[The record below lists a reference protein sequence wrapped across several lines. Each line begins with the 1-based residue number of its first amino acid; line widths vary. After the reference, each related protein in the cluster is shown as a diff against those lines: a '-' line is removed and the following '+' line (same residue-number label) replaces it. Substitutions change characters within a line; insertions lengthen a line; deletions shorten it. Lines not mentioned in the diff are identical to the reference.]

1 MEVPSILLNRI
12 LSEAAKRK
20 VSDLH
25 LTVGSLPMARID
37 DQLTPFSEAD
47 IITKEVLDKMIDNL
61 LDDKEKELLKTNR
74 SLETVKTLAGNF
86 RFKLSVFF
94 QKELPA
100 LSFHYVSGV
109 IKGLAELNIPESFTK
124 LVKKDFGLLII
135 AGSYGSGRTTTAAAF
150 IEEINRTVSKNIVTI
165 ENPIEYLFVSKKS
178 IVTQRQIGV
187 DVNSFVAGLSFCLR
201 EDVDLV
207 YINGIKSEQVMTEA
221 MPLIMKLAAGNCL
234 VILELDSDNSVRI
247 VEKLISYLQ
256 QNTTAEAARHDV
268 ADILLGAIVQKLV
281 AKKGGGLV
289 LASEIL
295 INNSAVKSLI
305 REGKIYQIE
314 NIIQTSRQEGMISM
328 EKALTD
334 LANQGVIN

>member
-12 LSEAAKRK
+12 LSEAAKKK

-37 DQLTPFSEAD
+37 DQLVPFNEAE
-47 IITKEVLDKMIDNL
+47 IITKELLDKVIDNL
-61 LDDKEKELLKTNR
+61 LDDKEKELLKVNK
-74 SLETVKTLAGNF
+74 SVETVKTLAGNF
-86 RFKLSVFF
+86 RFKVNVFF
-94 QKELPA
+94 QKELPVM
-100 LSFHYVSGV
+100 SFHYVAGV
-109 IKGLAELNIPESFTK
+109 IRILGELNIPESFST
-124 LVKKDFGLLII
+124 LIKKESGLLVI

-150 IEEINRTVSKNIVTI
+150 IEETNRTMNKNIVTI

-178 IVTQRQIGV
+178 IVTQRQVGV
-187 DVNSFVAGLSFCLR
+187 DVNSVIEGLNFCLR

-207 YINGIKSEQVMTEA
+207 YVNGIKSEKAIIEA
-221 MPLIMKLAAGNCL
+221 MPLIIKLAAGNCL
-234 VILELDSDNSVRI
+234 VILELDLDSSTRA

-256 QNTTAEAARHDV
+256 RDTTAEAARHDV
-268 ADILLGAIVQKLV
+268 ADILLGVIIQKLV
-281 AKKGGGLV
+281 AKRGGGLV
-289 LASEIL
+289 LANEVL

-328 EKALTD
+328 EKS
-334 LANQGVIN
+334 LAGLADRGVIN